1 MTHNKKLLY
10 LLWMLLGVPLIGVTA
25 GTLLAFAVVWILSLL
40 ISISDQQAHILVLVS
55 GAIGILGGLVAGLEA
70 CIRHRKW
77 LLGKTESFE
86 TQKEGQVKK

>member
-1 MTHNKKLLY
+1 MLWVLL
-10 LLWMLLGVPLIGVTA
+10 VAPLICVA
-25 GTLLAFAVVWILSLL
+25 VGTVLGYAAAWGLSLL
-40 ISISDQQAHILVLVS
+40 MTISDSQAHTVVLFA
-55 GAIGILGGLVAGLEA
+55 GGIGILTGLAGGVEA